1 MNTKSKRKVIGLTAL
16 VMIVFFSTATLAIEA
31 FAMQE
36 KDNCKIPTTQ
46 NEALAMQEKDN
57 CKIPTTENDD
67 LKAELINTKE
77 WATSDLTEIQV
88 IYNTDS
94 IRVMPSET
102 QNIVLKEY
110 LSENNPQYYAGT
122 SIADSILK
130 IEGGSRPD
138 SKNYVSNI
146 ELYVPAEFKGTINL
160 YTNLGELRV
169 ENLTATKFILKANN
183 GGIWVTDSKG
193 VLDCNLGIGL
203 LNVKNVTAAK
213 FVLRANNGDIRITDS
228 NGDLDC
234 ELNIGIITITGGSVT
249 GTVTSKNGE
258 VTFSPDKIAGNI
270 QVTSKLG
277 FIKATLP
284 KDSSFNITATTKM
297 SNIVNQFSDT
307 WTVSQEGF
315 TQTLNGTWG
324 TEPTSTIS
332 LNAGMEMIEIK
343 AK

>member
-183 GGIWVTDSKG
+183 G
-193 VLDCNLGIGL
+193 
-203 LNVKNVTAAK
+203 
-213 FVLRANNGDIRITDS
+213 DIRITDS